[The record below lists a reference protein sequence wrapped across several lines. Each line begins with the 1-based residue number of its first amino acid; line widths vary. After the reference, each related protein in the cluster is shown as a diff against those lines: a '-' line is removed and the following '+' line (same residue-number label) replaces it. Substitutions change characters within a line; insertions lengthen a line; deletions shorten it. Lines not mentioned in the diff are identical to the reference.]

1 MSSTHIHNT
10 NGGESEKKKDVI
22 DEAIERIKEKLIHLK
37 TQNRSSESEVER
49 KRRFQE
55 RIKTFSSMESNTT
68 HPVID
73 KQEHAEKL
81 PYNTKKCSNTV
92 VNESSEKP
100 AIWDK
105 EFY

>member
-1 MSSTHIHNT
+1 MSSTLIRNI
-10 NGGESEKKKDVI
+10 NGSESQEKKDVI

-37 TQNRSSESEVER
+37 SQNRTSESELER

-68 HPVID
+68 HPATNKQDQAENLSYSD
-73 KQEHAEKL
+73 KNGANAVTHEA
-81 PYNTKKCSNTV
+81 
-92 VNESSEKP
+92 SEKS

-105 EFY
+105 